1 MMSSHRRLAILAEHV
16 VANETSSTVA
26 WPSSWPTG
34 QTSDSGITH
43 SILISGNPLCMEI
56 SEEDEVSWQ
65 YRGEGAGDSRPGT
78 RDASKLSNG
87 NYLVTLSDKVVEV
100 MPGQQEAVWTYELDR
115 SINKEFMGAQRL
127 ADGSTVVTECGDNPR
142 VCEVASDGRTILAE
156 IPIQPETENSHQQS
170 RMGRKL
176 ANGNYLVPHRVA
188 CVKECEC
195 GPCAH
200 PAVHGGVCC
209 GCVHMQV
216 SLTAV
221 LRVTRTTCRIVC
233 RRLQR
238 GGHPRVSHRYP

>member
-1 MMSSHRRLAILAEHV
+1 
-16 VANETSSTVA
+16 
-26 WPSSWPTG
+26 
-34 QTSDSGITH
+34 
-43 SILISGNPLCMEI
+43 MEI

-176 ANGNYLVPHRVA
+176 ANGSTFEL
-188 CVKECEC
+188 
-195 GPCAH
+195 GP
-200 PAVHGGVCC
+200 VHASTTDDGVD
-209 GCVHMQV
+209 
-216 SLTAV
+216 LV
-221 LRVTRTTCRIVC
+221 LREEGKEHGLLLLAGIGQRWPAGLAVTRRLSRSDRQQAERLACRDHQLPDRI
-233 RRLQR
+233 R
-238 GGHPRVSHRYP
+238 